1 MPFGQMNAADGARL
15 FGRHAMCCHQ
25 PLVQAN
31 RVLLFGHRL
40 DDRPLHASV
49 EMRPARAEAIF
60 VAKRGEYLV
69 AGPNRAIVASLVTA
83 FTTGES
89 QPSCQSGMVAGRSC
103 GFGLVANRISLMEHS
118 IARRRPHP

>member
-1 MPFGQMNAADGARL
+1 MPFGQMNVADGARL

-69 AGPNRAIVASLVTA
+69 AGQTRAIVARLVKALTI
-83 FTTGES
+83 GEF
-89 QPSCQSGMVAGRSC
+89 RSD
-103 GFGLVANRISLMEHS
+103 E
-118 IARRRPHP
+118 RRVGKEWVSRCKSRW